1 MKIFKFLRHN
11 FGMVVG
17 FLIVAIFAVVAIA
30 APKIAPPENPEDPY
44 TLPRGSYGASPKPPS
59 EEHPL
64 GLMENQGDILY
75 GLIWGTRGAFIM
87 SLLVALGRALI
98 GVVIGIFSG
107 YYGRFLDSILMR
119 ITDAFLAFPLMAA
132 VLIMLTLIG
141 GGLIGI
147 QTGSAEHILI
157 IALIVFGWMGYARLI
172 RGNVL
177 SEKSQE
183 YVQAAITLGA
193 NSRRIIF
200 KHILPNTYQGLIVLI
215 TSDIGSIVVWMAVFS
230 FLGFS
235 GTQPTADWGKMV
247 NNSRNWIVSAPAT
260 ALKYWY
266 TFIPPSLAII
276 LFSFGWNLIG
286 DGLRNLLDPR
296 ISKNQNF

>member
-1 MKIFKFLRHN
+1 
-11 FGMVVG
+11 
-17 FLIVAIFAVVAIA
+17 
-30 APKIAPPENPEDPY
+30 
-44 TLPRGSYGASPKPPS
+44 
-59 EEHPL
+59 
-64 GLMENQGDILY
+64 
-75 GLIWGTRGAFIM
+75 
-87 SLLVALGRALI
+87 
-98 GVVIGIFSG
+98 
-107 YYGRFLDSILMR
+107 
-119 ITDAFLAFPLMAA
+119 
-132 VLIMLTLIG
+132 
-141 GGLIGI
+141 
-147 QTGSAEHILI
+147 
-157 IALIVFGWMGYARLI
+157 MGYARLI

-177 SEKSQE
+177 SEKNQE

-235 GTQPTADWGKMV
+235 GTKPTADLGKMV
-247 NNSRNWIVSAPAT
+247 NNSRNWIVSTPAT
-260 ALKYWY
+260 SLKYWY

-296 ISKNQNF
+296 ISRNQE

>member
-1 MKIFKFLRHN
+1 MKIAKFLRQN
-11 FGMVVG
+11 IDLVIGL
-17 FLIVAIFAVVAIA
+17 LIVAAFAFVAIA

-44 TLPRGSYGASPKPPS
+44 ILPRGSISTSPKPPS

-87 SLLVALGRALI
+87 SLLVTLGRVLI
-98 GVVIGIFSG
+98 GGMIGVFSG
-107 YYGRFLDSILMR
+107 YYGRMLDSILMR

-132 VLIMLTLIG
+132 VLILLTLFG
-141 GGLIGI
+141 GGSLGI
-147 QTGSAEHILI
+147 QTGGAEQYII
-157 IALIVFGWMGYARLI
+157 IALTAFGWMGHARLI

-183 YVQAAITLGA
+183 YIQAAITLGA

-200 KHILPNTYQGLIVLI
+200 KHILPNTYQGSLVLI
-215 TSDIGSIVVWMAVFS
+215 SSDIGSIVVWMAVFS

-296 ISKNQNF
+296 ISKNQ

>member
-1 MKIFKFLRHN
+1 MKIFKFLRRN

-17 FLIVAIFAVVAIA
+17 FLIVVSFAVVAIT
-30 APKIAPPENPEDPY
+30 APKIAPPEDTEDPY

-64 GLMENQGDILY
+64 GLLENQGDILY

-87 SLLVALGRALI
+87 SLLIALGRVLI
-98 GVVIGIFSG
+98 GGVIGIFSG
-107 YYGRFLDSILMR
+107 YYGRIIDAVLMR
-119 ITDAFLAFPLMAA
+119 LTDAFLSFPLMAA
-132 VLIMLTLIG
+132 VLILLTLFG
-141 GGLIGI
+141 GGLLGI
-147 QTGSAEHILI
+147 QTSGAEKYII
-157 IALIVFGWMGYARLI
+157 IALIAFGWMGHARLI

-177 SEKSQE
+177 SEKNQE
-183 YVQAAITLGA
+183 YIQSAITLGA
-193 NSRRIIF
+193 TPRRIIF
-200 KHILPNTYQGLIVLI
+200 KHILPNTYHGLLVLI

-235 GTQPTADWGKMV
+235 GIQPTADWGKMV
-247 NNSRNWIVSAPAT
+247 NNSRNWIVSAPTT

-296 ISKNQNF
+296 ISKTQ